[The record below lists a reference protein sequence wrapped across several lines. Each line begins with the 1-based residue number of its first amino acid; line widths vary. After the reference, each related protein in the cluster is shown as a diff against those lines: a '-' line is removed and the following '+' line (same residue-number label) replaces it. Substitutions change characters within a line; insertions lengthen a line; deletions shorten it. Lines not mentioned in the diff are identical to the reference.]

1 MVIYDNL
8 IIRVQSG
15 SPPSERILSKMKQL
29 LKTRL
34 AKKFQIDP
42 ENPIL
47 GREVE
52 WYMRQRKN
60 S

>member
-1 MVIYDNL
+1 MIYDNL
-8 IIRVQSG
+8 IYRVQSV

-47 GREVE
+47 DREVE
-52 WYMRQRKN
+52 WYMGQRKN